1 MGAEEGVTFFFE
13 AASARGLERSEVPDL
28 CSGSMPG
35 SHVIAARWK
44 PADVGLERS
53 RYGRPTQLA

>member
-1 MGAEEGVTFFFE
+1 MGAEEGVTVFFE

-28 CSGSMPG
+28 CPGAMPA
-35 SHVIAARWK
+35 SHVPVMRWK
-44 PADVGLERS
+44 AADVGLERS